1 MKSLSF
7 AYNIIE
13 NIMRYLKVQSK
24 LASNA
29 MIEG

>member
-7 AYNIIE
+7 DYNIIE
-13 NIMRYLKVQSK
+13 NIMRYFKVQSN